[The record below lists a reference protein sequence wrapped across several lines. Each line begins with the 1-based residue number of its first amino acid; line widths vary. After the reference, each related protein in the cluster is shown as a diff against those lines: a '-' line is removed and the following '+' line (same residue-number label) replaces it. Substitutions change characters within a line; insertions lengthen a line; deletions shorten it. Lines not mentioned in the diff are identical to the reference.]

1 MAKPSAAAPKSVKVA
16 MPAAA
21 EEAQLATPAQITEPV
36 APVSRFSAMVGAS
49 MSKPQVEVR
58 AKVEVPHGH
67 EYQAED
73 MPVTPKHNAGNAA
86 TSDMAKPE

>member
-1 MAKPSAAAPKSVKVA
+1 MAKPSAAAPKIVKTA
-16 MPAAA
+16 MPTVA
-21 EEAQLATPAQITEPV
+21 EVQQATPTQITEPV

-73 MPVTPKHNAGNAA
+73 MSVTPKHSAGNAA